1 MLLYLLIYV
10 FDTVSSWREF
20 PGLHAFVLKCSM
32 NDELCDNFIDVKLN
46 QAQSSEHKVS
56 EVEQIYQHY

>member
-1 MLLYLLIYV
+1 MVLYLLIYV

-20 PGLHAFVLKCSM
+20 PGLHAFVLMCSM
-32 NDELCDNFIDVKLN
+32 NDELVKLN
-46 QAQSSEHKVS
+46 QAQSSEQEVS